1 VSNSDNTGQGM
12 ARLKPAA
19 FKSVAALPLW
29 AGLEGHLAVASV
41 LAGTVPG
48 SVYVDDSGAPRSVL
62 VQAGDRFHLAG
73 SPAGDA
79 WRRSLR
85 SFFLR
90 QANPPRPEMEGWGA
104 FVVYPGTEWQPAVPE
119 ILPAGDHV
127 PQQHL
132 YLEMDALRA
141 GPPAPLP
148 PGFRQRPVD
157 GALLAEEGLGR
168 LDELRE
174 EMVSECPSVEF
185 FLAHRFGVCLE
196 AGGRLAGWCLS
207 EYDTGER
214 CEVGIE
220 TAPEHRRRGLATR
233 MVLAL
238 AAEARSRGIAR
249 LGWHS
254 YQDNAPSVAT
264 ALRAGF
270 RQAHSYPAHLVHFR
284 RHDSQMET

>member
-1 VSNSDNTGQGM
+1 MSNSDSAGQDM
-12 ARLKPAA
+12 IRLEPAA

-29 AGLEGHLAVASV
+29 AGLECHLAVASV
-41 LAGTVPG
+41 LAGTMPG
-48 SVYVDDSGAPRSVL
+48 SVYVDDAEAPRSAL
-62 VQAGDRFHLAG
+62 VQAGGRFHLAG

-90 QANPPRPEMEGWGA
+90 QASPPRPEMEGWGA
-104 FVVYPGTEWQPAVPE
+104 FVVYAGTEWQPAVPE
-119 ILPAGDHV
+119 LLSAGDHV
-127 PQQHL
+127 PSQRL
-132 YLEMDALRA
+132 YLELEALHA

-168 LDELRE
+168 LDELRQ

-185 FLAHRFGVCLE
+185 FVARRFGICLE

-207 EYDTGER
+207 EYNEGER

-220 TAPEHRRRGLATR
+220 TAPEHRCRGLATH

-238 AAEARSRGIAR
+238 AAEARARGITH

-254 YQDNAPSVAT
+254 YQDNRPSVAT

-270 RQAHSYPAHLVHFR
+270 RQVAFYPAHLVR
-284 RHDSQMET
+284 YKRHDSRMET